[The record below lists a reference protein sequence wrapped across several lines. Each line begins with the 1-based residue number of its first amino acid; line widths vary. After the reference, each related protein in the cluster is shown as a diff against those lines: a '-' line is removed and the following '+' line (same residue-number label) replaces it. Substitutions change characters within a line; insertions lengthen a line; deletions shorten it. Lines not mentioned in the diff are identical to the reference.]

1 MDMNKIF
8 QWMDLAKKYQ
18 TNDFWKEVF
27 EHSSFEQFMNSQENS
42 GTESPFENG
51 QSKRFPPIDIYL
63 TDQEVLLIVEL
74 AGYSKEHI
82 QLSVSGIKL
91 LIKGSNNTVFPGK
104 TVQQERNIG
113 PFQRVIDLPEP
124 TFPNQIR
131 ATFKDGLLFI
141 SYKRQFMQE
150 EEVPIE

>member
-27 EHSSFEQFMNSQENS
+27 EHPSFEQFMNSQESS

-51 QSKRFPPIDIYL
+51 KNKCFPPIDIYL
-63 TDQEVLLIVEL
+63 TDQEVLLIAEL

-82 QLSVSGIKL
+82 QLSISGIKL
-91 LIKGSNNTVFPGK
+91 LIKGNNNTVFPGNP
-104 TVQQERNIG
+104 VQQERIIG
-113 PFQRVIDLPEP
+113 PFQRVIELPEP
-124 TFPNQIR
+124 TLPNQIR

-141 SYKRQFMQE
+141 SYKRQFIQE